1 MQKKRINMKPIGK
14 LVLLERDFGGRKTT
28 DAGIIYDDK
37 VTNKMVWSK
46 VISVGNKITEDI
58 KIGDRVLWDI
68 TKIKGTFDG
77 HDVVHQEDVYLVVRN

>member
-1 MQKKRINMKPIGK
+1 MKVIGK

-28 DAGIIYDDK
+28 EAGIIYDDK

-58 KIGDRVLWDI
+58 RVGDRALWDI
-68 TKIKGTFDG
+68 TKIKGIHDG
-77 HDVVHQEDVYLVVRN
+77 LDIVHQDDIHMISRDKE